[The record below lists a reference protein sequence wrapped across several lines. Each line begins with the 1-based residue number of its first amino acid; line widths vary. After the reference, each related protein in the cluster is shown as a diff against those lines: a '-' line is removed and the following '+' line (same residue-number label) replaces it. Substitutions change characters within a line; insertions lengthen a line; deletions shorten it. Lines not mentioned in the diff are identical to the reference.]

1 MLSLNSYKNK
11 LSLDGINDE
20 GADNLLFFTTDSLFA
35 RKPFERVP
43 NYSGVQNVIVGPKAG
58 SKLTH
63 SSHNVMLGSGAG
75 FNTTNLDK
83 TIKKFSSYN
92 TFVGNNAGYANVQG
106 YYNTYIGYDSSK
118 NAQNQ
123 ISIDGGGNISHNIGI
138 GVSNKSS
145 GGRSTLIG
153 NDSFNTGRQGTIIGQ
168 QSSNSGLNSLVIG
181 NKIQNSGSNVFI
193 LRANGSQTGPIL
205 DGIGNVLDN
214 YFNINDVFQ
223 GVIGSNINVTSSM
236 SFNEPVNFTSDLNT
250 ENLTVYNQLVSL
262 NESHINNGFVTR
274 LEVQS
279 NTILHDNVHIRK
291 TPGLISEFKV
301 DVETFFDGQINVNKD
316 TTFNDNVNI
325 NLGPEEKFLIRD
337 TRFGGNEEIIM
348 NVTVDKIE
356 VQKPTEFTK
365 EVIFSSNVTF
375 EERADFNKVAS
386 FSNTFTQYAQVDLM
400 YIRNPSDGSYCNI
413 YEFMSDENN
422 TSFDIQIE
430 NLVPWLDFYQSNI
443 GLHLFNNDE
452 FAPWIHKNQ
461 NNISLADFN
470 NDLAPWLD
478 FHQSNIDLSL
488 FNYQTI
494 FPRWVKDNASKDN
507 IAQVVQTRFEW
518 LNERQDMIPLNAFNN
533 PWRWLRIKQGDILLD
548 KFNFE
553 DKYKWLKLP
562 NIVGNG
568 QSNYN
573 LAYFHNDLAPWL
585 EVNPADINVFNF
597 NTGWINSNQRNV
609 NLKSFYNDIAPWL
622 NDKFLQNMVP
632 LSGFYQDTLNL
643 EGELTIGSNLTVHGD
658 VEFKGG
664 NFLIHSSNVN
674 YLGNVSIQGSLNVMS
689 NLHVYGPDIVF
700 ENNETFR
707 IHNGQDVSFSID
719 NHDLII
725 NRNFTVNDNSTNP
738 VLRIIDD
745 QLWYKNEN
753 FDDLLRGLLVNI
765 IETSSNLHVNKLILF
780 NEPAEF
786 KDHVDFNLPVTTM
799 SNVNMND
806 KLYMFPLDKEINSNV
821 SFWTIFSEEQMNLDN
836 EITPHA
842 ADLLFVSKNG
852 SKITFHDQFDEGVLN
867 FTGQHRCST
876 TFECTDH
883 IMESFIGKIVVS
895 TGQYMDIYNETRIR
909 MNEAIPVVSLCIEE
923 FDQRVF
929 GVVSGFENSNSDS
942 REFKLGHLSFVLE
955 KDKVSN
961 KVMVN
966 SVGEG
971 GIWVCD
977 VNGAFTNGDY
987 ITTSRVDGYGMR
999 QKSKQQFNYTV
1010 AKITCDCN
1018 FYIQSELYTCEE
1030 FEYKGIS
1037 YKKAF
1042 VGCVYCC

>member
-1 MLSLNSYKNK
+1 MLALNSYKNK

-20 GADNLLFFTTDSLFA
+20 DAENLLFFTTDSLFA
-35 RKPFERVP
+35 RKAFERVP
-43 NYSGVQNVIVGPKAG
+43 NLTGVHNVIVGPKAG
-58 SKLTH
+58 SKLKI

-75 FNTTNLDK
+75 FNTTNLDN

-138 GVSNKSS
+138 GVSNKST
-145 GGRSTLIG
+145 GGRSILVG
-153 NDSFNTGRQGTIIGQ
+153 NDSYNIGRQGTIMGQ
-168 QSSNSGLNSLVIG
+168 QSSNSGRNSLIIG
-181 NKIQNSGSNVFI
+181 NKIENSGSNAFI
-193 LRANGSQTGPIL
+193 LRANGSQTGPVN
-205 DGIGNVLDN
+205 DGMSNVLDN
-214 YFNINDVFQ
+214 YFNLNDIFE
-223 GVIGSNINVTSSM
+223 GVIGSNINVTSTM
-236 SFNEPVNFTSDLNT
+236 TFNEPVNFTTDLNT
-250 ENLTVYNQLVSL
+250 ENFQVNNQFVSL
-262 NESHINNGFVTR
+262 NETHINKGFVTR

-279 NTILHDNVHIRK
+279 KTILRDNVQILN
-291 TPGLISEFKV
+291 TSPDITSVFDVE
-301 DVETFFDGQINVNKD
+301 VETFLRGPVIVNND
-316 TTFNDNVNI
+316 ATFNRNVNI
-325 NLGPEEKFLIRD
+325 KLGRGDEFIIRD
-337 TRFGGNEEIIM
+337 STLGDEIIM
-348 NVTVDKIE
+348 NVSFDNIIVE
-356 VQKPTEFTK
+356 KPTEFKK
-365 EVIFSSNVTF
+365 EVVFQSNVTF
-375 EERADFNKVAS
+375 ADTTNFNNLAS
-386 FSNTFTQYAQVDLM
+386 FSNTFTENAQVDYM
-400 YIRNPSDGSYCNI
+400 YIRNPSNGSYCNI
-413 YEFMSDENN
+413 YEFMSDKNN
-422 TSFDIQIE
+422 TAFDIQVQ
-430 NLVPWLDFYQSNI
+430 NLVPWLDFNQSNI
-443 GLHLFNNDE
+443 GLHLFNNEE
-452 FAPWIHKNQ
+452 FAPWIHKSQ
-461 NNISLADFN
+461 RNISLAGFN

-478 FHQSNIDLSL
+478 FQQSNIDLSF
-488 FNYQTI
+488 FNYESI
-494 FPRWVKDNASKDN
+494 LPRWVKDNASKDN
-507 IAQVVQTRFEW
+507 ITQVVQTRFGW
-518 LNERQDMIPLNAFNN
+518 LNEKQNTISLNAFNN
-533 PWRWLRIKQGDILLD
+533 PWRWLRIEQKDILLD

-597 NTGWINSNQRNV
+597 NTDWINSNQRNV
-609 NLKSFYNDIAPWL
+609 NLGDFYNDIAPWL
-622 NDKFLQNMVP
+622 NGKILQDMVP
-632 LSGFYQDTLNL
+632 LSGFLQDELDL
-643 EGELTIGSNLTVHGD
+643 KGDLTIESNLTINGD
-658 VEFKGG
+658 VEFKGQ

-674 YLGNVSIQGSLNVMS
+674 YLNDVSIHGSLNIMR
-689 NLHVYGPDIVF
+689 NLDVYGPDIVF
-700 ENNETFR
+700 ENNESFR
-707 IHNGQDVSFSID
+707 IQDGQDVSFSID
-719 NHDLII
+719 NQDLII
-725 NRNFTVNDNSTNP
+725 NRNLTVNDNSTNP

-753 FDDLLRGLLVNI
+753 FDDLMKGLLVNI
-765 IETSSNLHVNKLILF
+765 IETESNIQVNKLILF

-786 KDHVDFNLPVTTM
+786 KDHVHFNLPVTTM

-806 KLYMFPLDKEINSNV
+806 KLFLFPLDKELNSNV
-821 SFWTIFSEEQMNLDN
+821 SFWTIFSEERMLNPY
-836 EITPHA
+836 E

-876 TFECTDH
+876 TFDFFTDH
-883 IMESFIGKIVVS
+883 NMDSCIGKIVVS
-895 TGQYMDIYNETRIR
+895 TGQYMDIYNETQIR

-923 FDQRVF
+923 ADQRVF

-955 KDKVSN
+955 KNSKDQN

-977 VNGAFTNGDY
+977 VNGAFKNGDY

-1018 FYIQSELYTCEE
+1018 FDIQSELYVCEVFE
-1030 FEYKGIS
+1030 FKGIS

-1042 VGCVYCC
+1042 VGCIYCC